1 MTATA
6 KTPLPFRR
14 KMEKRKLPQI
24 LLIAAAIGFGI
35 GAVIQFIRPD
45 FLIGSLNL
53 VAGLLA
59 VGFLIY
65 MRKAPTL

>member
-1 MTATA
+1 MD
-6 KTPLPFRR
+6 
-14 KMEKRKLPQI
+14 KRKLPRI

-35 GAVIQFIRPD
+35 AAVIQFIRPD

-53 VAGLLA
+53 VAALLA

>member
-1 MTATA
+1 MD
-6 KTPLPFRR
+6 
-14 KMEKRKLPQI
+14 KRKLPQV
-24 LLIAAAIGFGI
+24 LLIAAAVGFSI
-35 GAVIQFIRPD
+35 GAVIQFIRSE

-53 VAGLLA
+53 VAALLA